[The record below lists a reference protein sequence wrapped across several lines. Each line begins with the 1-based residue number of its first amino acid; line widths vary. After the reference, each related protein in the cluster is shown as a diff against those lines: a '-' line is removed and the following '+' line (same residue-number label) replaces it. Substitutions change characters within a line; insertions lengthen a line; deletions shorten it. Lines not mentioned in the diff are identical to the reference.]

1 MTMARLAA
9 TVYVLDPATHQWVVC
24 EAGTEPEPHLAAL
37 IRTPS
42 AWEGGQP
49 PEAAP
54 ATTPA
59 APGADTGTAGQEPPG
74 PEPDKKPRARRP
86 AAKTDT

>member
-1 MTMARLAA
+1 MARLAA
-9 TVYVLDPATHQWVVC
+9 TIYVNDPATHQWIVC

-49 PEAAP
+49 PEALP
-54 ATTPA
+54 
-59 APGADTGTAGQEPPG
+59 DTGPADRDAGDGKTEQEPPG

-86 AAKTDT
+86 AAAKTDT